1 MDYRFDIEFLDE
13 VDVFLSALDAKTR
26 EKVLYNL
33 WKARLVNDS
42 ELFKKITDDIW
53 EFRTFFLG
61 KQIRLLAFR
70 DKNSRKPKMVICTH
84 GFIKK
89 DRKVPKQEIE
99 KAVGIMNE
107 YYKY

>member
-1 MDYRFDIEFLDE
+1 MDYRFDIELLDE
-13 VDVFLSALDAKTR
+13 VDVFLSMLEPKTR

-33 WKARLVNDS
+33 WKARMVEDS

-53 EFRTFFLG
+53 EFRTLYMR
-61 KQIRLLAFR
+61 KQIRLLAFW

-89 DRKVPKQEIE
+89 DWKIPKQEIE

-107 YYKY
+107 YYKF

>member
-1 MDYRFDIEFLDE
+1 MDYRFDIELLDE
-13 VDVFLSALDAKTR
+13 VDVFLSKLASKTR

-33 WKARLVNDS
+33 WKARMVEDS

-53 EFRTFFLG
+53 EFRTLYLG
-61 KQIRLLAFR
+61 KQIRLLAFW
-70 DKNSRKPKMVICTH
+70 DKKSRKPKLVICTH

-89 DRKVPKQEIE
+89 DRKVPKQEID

-107 YYKY
+107 YYKF